1 MRWHGVAPPN
11 ELAIGTLGDL
21 DIIISAFEAL
31 RGQARLTDEP
41 VLFDAVLLTV
51 AKLNAG
57 E

>member
-1 MRWHGVAPPN
+1 M
-11 ELAIGTLGDL
+11 LGDL

-41 VLFDAVLLTV
+41 MLFDAVLLTV